1 MRTVAER
8 HLTYNTGGTIEVRT
22 GQIVR
27 VRGRS
32 TADTVVFNLHNLRER
47 FDQARTKV
55 LTGKIFLSEGDTL
68 FSKVNTPMLTIT
80 ADTWH
85 EGKHDLQKGMCSAS
99 TYGRFKGDLYDVY
112 DIKGTFG
119 VERNALPDHGCWE
132 NLTQALTPWHIPAE
146 DIPSPF
152 NIFQDME
159 IDGKTGRMEMTN
171 KQPAQAEHV
180 DLRAEMDCLVS
191 VSACP
196 WFGKGGPLD
205 ILVYER

>member
-68 FSKVNTPMLTIT
+68 FSKLNTP
-80 ADTWH
+80 H
-85 EGKHDLQKGMCSAS
+85 VVH
-99 TYGRFKGDLYDVY
+99 
-112 DIKGTFG
+112 
-119 VERNALPDHGCWE
+119 HGGH
-132 NLTQALTPWHIPAE
+132 LAR
-146 DIPSPF
+146 
-152 NIFQDME
+152 
-159 IDGKTGRMEMTN
+159 G
-171 KQPAQAEHV
+171 
-180 DLRAEMDCLVS
+180 
-191 VSACP
+191 
-196 WFGKGGPLD
+196 
-205 ILVYER
+205 

>member
-32 TADTVVFNLHNLRER
+32 TADTVVFNLRNLRER

-68 FSKVNTPMLTIT
+68 FSKLNTPMLTIT

-171 KQPAQAEHV
+171 KQPAHGA
-180 DLRAEMDCLVS
+180 R
-191 VSACP
+191 
-196 WFGKGGPLD
+196 GPPGRDGLPG
-205 ILVYER
+205 VRERVPVVREGWTP